1 MKMEKVVTRSDYLFE
16 MAKPVLAHGIGQN
29 ARLCRD
35 ALTGLTG
42 DAMNPSPQSLR
53 GQVQS
58 CVEQASVTA
67 TLWRWSY
74 APTIP
79 PWVLRGSKSVLG
91 SARLG
96 FG

>member
-1 MKMEKVVTRSDYLFE
+1 MKMEKVVTRRDYWFE
-16 MAKPVLAHGIGQN
+16 MAKPVLTHGIGQN
-29 ARLCRD
+29 ARLCKD
-35 ALTGLTG
+35 ALTGLTVKQP
-42 DAMNPSPQSLR
+42 NPSPQSLH

-58 CVEQASVTA
+58 CAEQASVTA
-67 TLWRWSY
+67 TLWRWSH

-79 PWVLRGSKSVLG
+79 PRVLCGPKSVLG